1 MTYKDV
7 YLPKNWNVICDI
19 CGWKIKA
26 SESRHR
32 WDGRITCKKCWEP
45 RHELDLFRAA
55 GVEKGIPW
63 SQPDSDGIS
72 VSPYDTLITG
82 TGPSGDGTSNVVVSG
97 YQATITTSL
106 GDHTAGDG
114 LTIFQTA
121 FASAVRDDISVSNL
135 GAGTELGTALGDV
148 DYDGYH
154 ESLFDADV
162 TAPRG
167 VIWYADADL
176 SLGSGEP
183 LTCEMFFEMIEVNPN
198 VNSQGK
204 IFQLQFGNKTLDVY
218 LYPYSG
224 GINPLH
230 FSTGTATHTT
240 VDDAYASGITP
251 GFHHIAMVYRTSNL
265 MDVYYDGLR
274 IITGDSFAGF
284 ATGQIQMGG
293 SNTSG
298 YSTRWTTRYYGGR
311 VRRAEMYSGASFT
324 PPSSSA
330 AWGPP

>member
-63 SQPDSDGIS
+63 SQPDGDGIS

-135 GAGTELGTALGDV
+135 GPGTELGTVTSDV

-154 ESLFDADV
+154 TSLFDAVATFD
-162 TAPRG
+162 RG
-167 VIWYADADL
+167 VIWYADPDL
-176 SLGSGEP
+176 NLGSSSS
-183 LTCEMFFEMIEVNPN
+183 LTCEMFFKCIEV
-198 VNSQGK
+198 VSDAASQGK

-218 LYPYSG
+218 LYPYNGS
-224 GINPLH
+224 INPLY
-230 FSTGTATHTT
+230 FSTGTGTYTT
-240 VDDAYASGITP
+240 TTDAYAAGITP
-251 GFHHIAMVYRTSNL
+251 GFHHIAMVYRTDNL
-265 MDVYYDGLR
+265 MDVYYDGER
-274 IITGDSFAGF
+274 IITGESYAGY
-284 ATGQIQMGG
+284 TDGQIQMGG
-293 SNTSG
+293 SNLIG
-298 YSTRWTTRYYGGR
+298 NAVKWTIQYYGGR

-324 PPSSSA
+324 PPSSTA